1 VSASEILVLALMGF
15 IGGIVNA
22 VAGGGTFFTFA
33 ALVAFG
39 MSTLDANA
47 TSAVA
52 LVPGSFATGAA
63 YRHETSKYWREIL
76 PFAVIAVIGGLAGG
90 ALLIAIGDQRFRP
103 LVPWLL
109 AGATLLFALSTPI
122 RNLVGKIAGSG
133 GIGPIW
139 SCAIIAAVT
148 VYGGF
153 FGAGMGIMLLA
164 ALALMGNGD
173 FHRANATKNVVA
185 VLAQSVAVILFI
197 ANGLVR
203 WPQAI
208 VTTLAAIAGGY
219 LGVTLARRVP
229 ETIVRATVVAVG
241 TVLTVIFFLR

>member
-1 VSASEILVLALMGF
+1 VSALEILVLALMGF
-15 IGGIVNA
+15 LGGIVNA

-52 LVPGSFATGAA
+52 LVPGSIATGAA

-76 PFAVIAVIGGLAGG
+76 PCAAIAVIGGLGG
-90 ALLIAIGDQRFRP
+90 ASLLIAIGDELFRP

-109 AGATLLFALSTPI
+109 AGATLLFALST
-122 RNLVGKIAGSG
+122 RVRSLVGQIAGTG
-133 GIGPIW
+133 GIGPVW
-139 SCAIIAAVT
+139 SCAIIAVVT

-164 ALALMGNGD
+164 ALALMGSGD
-173 FHRANATKNVVA
+173 FYRANATKNVVA
-185 VLAQSVAVILFI
+185 VLTQSVAVVLFI

-203 WPQAI
+203 WPQAV
-208 VTTLAAIAGGY
+208 VTTLAAVAGGY
-219 LGVTLARRVP
+219 LGVMLARRVP

-241 TVLTVIFFLR
+241 TMLTLIIFLR

>member
-1 VSASEILVLALMGF
+1 MSALEVIVLALMGF
-15 IGGIVNA
+15 LGGIVNA

-52 LVPGSFATGAA
+52 LVPGSFATSAA
-63 YRHETSKYWREIL
+63 YRYEISKYWRDIF
-76 PFAVIAVIGGLAGG
+76 PFAVIAVIGGLGG
-90 ALLIAIGDQRFRP
+90 AALLIAIGDQRFRP

-109 AGATLLFALSTPI
+109 AGATLLFAFSTPI
-122 RNLVGKIAGSG
+122 RGAVRSIAGSG
-133 GIGPIW
+133 GIGPVW
-139 SCAIIAAVT
+139 SCALIAVVT

-164 ALALMGNGD
+164 ALALMGSGD
-173 FHRANATKNVVA
+173 FHRGNATKNVVA

-208 VTTLAAIAGGY
+208 VTTLAAIVGGY

-229 ETIVRATVVAVG
+229 EAIVRATVVAVG
-241 TVLTVIFFLR
+241 TVLTLIFLLR